1 MISSSQSREKKVH
14 EEKISNKI
22 ACFYLKEYQI
32 PDQPSFDRIF
42 NIEFDQD
49 SGRKPINIPQS
60 VKLIYLNFLKDFFRI
75 LVKVKRKIHQ
85 ISSNCWKF

>member
-1 MISSSQSREKKVH
+1 MISSSQSIEKKVH
-14 EEKISNKI
+14 EERISNKI

-32 PDQPSFDRIF
+32 PDQPSFDRIV

-60 VKLIYLNFLKDFFRI
+60 VKLIYLSFFKGFSRI
-75 LVKVKRKIHQ
+75 SVKVKLKILQ
-85 ISSNCWKF
+85 ILSNCWKF